1 MKIASWNVNSLRVRL
16 PQLADWLREF
26 EPDALGIQ
34 ETKVED
40 DKFPQAEI
48 EDLGYEV
55 HFTGQKTYNGV
66 AILTRGAQQEVSL
79 NPGGLNTSGQVRAIA
94 CTLENGVRLVNIYV
108 VNGQALDSEKFQFKL
123 RWLVDLKSY
132 LYHELMSHPRLAVIG
147 DFNIAPGDADVYD
160 PLAWAGQIHCSVPER
175 NALAQ
180 ILDLGFYDS
189 LRLHRQDAIYSWW
202 DYRKGAFQRNQGL
215 RIDLALVSNAL
226 KKEVIAAG
234 IDQTPRTNTQ
244 PSDHAPIWLTLSTGA

>member
-26 EPDALGIQ
+26 APDALGIQ

-66 AILTRGAQQEVSL
+66 AILTRGAQREVCL
-79 NPGGLNTSGQVRAIA
+79 NPGGLNTPAQVRAIA
-94 CTLENGVRLVNIYV
+94 CTLDSGVRLLNLYV
-108 VNGQALDSEKFQFKL
+108 VNGQSLDSEKFQFKL
-123 RWLVDLKSY
+123 RWLAELKSH
-132 LYHELMSHPRLAVIG
+132 LQAELLRYPRLVVVG
-147 DFNIAPGDADVYD
+147 DFNIAPTDVDVYD
-160 PLAWAGQIHCSVPER
+160 PIAWGNQILCSIPER
-175 NALAQ
+175 SALAEIQ
-180 ILDLGFYDS
+180 DLDLTDS
-189 LRLHRQDAIYSWW
+189 LRLHRQDAIFSWW

-215 RIDLALVSNAL
+215 RIDLALVSNQL
-226 KKEVIAAG
+226 RNHVIAAG
-234 IDQTPRTNTQ
+234 IDQSPRASVQ
-244 PSDHAPIWLTLSTGA
+244 PSDHAPIWLTLGDL

>member
-26 EPDALGIQ
+26 APDALGIQ

-40 DKFPQAEI
+40 DKFPVAEI

-66 AILTRGAQQEVSL
+66 AILTRGAQREVSV
-79 NPGGLNTSGQVRAIA
+79 NPGGLNTPDQMRAIA
-94 CTLENGVRLVNIYV
+94 CTLDNGLRLLNLYV
-108 VNGQALDSEKFQFKL
+108 VNGQSLDSEKFRFKL
-123 RWLVDLKSY
+123 RWLADLRNF
-132 LYHELMSHPRLAVIG
+132 LMDELRQYPRMVVLG

-160 PLAWAGQIHCSVPER
+160 PIAWGDQIHCSPPER
-175 NALAQ
+175 AALAAIQ
-180 ILDLGFYDS
+180 ELGFSDS
-189 LRLHRQDAIYSWW
+189 LRLHRADSIFSWW

-215 RIDLALVSNAL
+215 RIDLALVSNEL
-226 KKEVIAAG
+226 RTHVIAAG
-234 IDQTPRTNTQ
+234 IDQEPRASVQ
-244 PSDHAPIWLTLSTGA
+244 PSDHAPIWLTLGDL